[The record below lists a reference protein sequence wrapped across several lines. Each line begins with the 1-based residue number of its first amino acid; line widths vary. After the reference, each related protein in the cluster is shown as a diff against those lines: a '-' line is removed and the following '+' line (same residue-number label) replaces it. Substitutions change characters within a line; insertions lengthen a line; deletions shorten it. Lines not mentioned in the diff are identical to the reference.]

1 MWLSRRDKSLDRK
14 FPEVSKALTTIPRG
28 TVIDGEVVA
37 LDDADHPDF
46 NLLIHTR
53 NGFVFGNN
61 ISPNCA
67 SMQNVLVL
75 ELSDGG

>member
-1 MWLSRRDKSLDRK
+1 MLFSRRYRSLDRK
-14 FPEVSKALTTIPRG
+14 VPEVSKALTTIPRG
-28 TVIDGEVVA
+28 TVVDGEVVA

-46 NLLIHTR
+46 NLLTHAR
-53 NGFVFGNN
+53 NGFAFRNN